1 VTSQFKLDEVKL
13 NPNTGLDTI
22 VRSTVSLA
30 SDNFFTYVQEGKLVV
45 ERDTEI
51 TKLEPGVATLANG
64 KQIPAEAVI
73 CGTGFYQRVPFFSPE
88 LMEKVT
94 DSKDNFRLYRQ
105 ILPIGVPGL
114 AFNGYN
120 SSFFSQLN
128 AEVGAWWIAAYLS
141 GMLEL
146 PSDSDQTKFTDKRLE
161 WMEERTE
168 GKHARGTNIIP
179 FSVHNVDELLS
190 DLDMHISSFKRFQ
203 EWLLPIDPRNYAP
216 LEAKLIKRRNEQLAS
231 GSK

>member
-1 VTSQFKLDEVKL
+1 
-13 NPNTGLDTI
+13 
-22 VRSTVSLA
+22 
-30 SDNFFTYVQEGKLVV
+30 
-45 ERDTEI
+45 
-51 TKLEPGVATLANG
+51 
-64 KQIPAEAVI
+64 
-73 CGTGFYQRVPFFSPE
+73 
-88 LMEKVT
+88 
-94 DSKDNFRLYRQ
+94 
-105 ILPIGVPGL
+105 L